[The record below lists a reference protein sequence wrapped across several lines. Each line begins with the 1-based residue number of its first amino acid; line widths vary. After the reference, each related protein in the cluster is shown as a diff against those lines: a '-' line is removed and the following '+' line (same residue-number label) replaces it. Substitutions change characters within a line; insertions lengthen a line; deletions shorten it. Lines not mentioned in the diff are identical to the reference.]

1 MSSETTVAVYDI
13 RSDAEIARA
22 RLAADGIES
31 RLSVDNEG
39 GLSPGFFA
47 LYGIRLIVHPEDVD
61 DAYQSLGIERVLVP
75 AQVADA
81 MFKHAG
87 WAFPEEACGLVAFDA
102 ADRPV
107 LTFCLSNAAHAGDR
121 FTISP
126 DEQFGAIRLSE
137 LLGRSIGAV
146 FHSHP
151 HSDAYPSAMDM
162 DGGADPDWLH
172 FIVGPVTGQRALLRA
187 YRIDGSEVSE
197 VQVTI
202 EQ

>member
-1 MSSETTVAVYDI
+1 VSSEATVAVYDV
-13 RSDAEIARA
+13 RSDADIARA
-22 RLAADGIES
+22 RLSADGIDS

-47 LYGIRLIVHPEDVD
+47 LYGIRLIVHPDDLD

-87 WAFPEEACGLVAFDA
+87 WAFPDEACGLVAFDVA
-102 ADRPV
+102 ERPV
-107 LTFCLSNAAHAGDR
+107 LTVCLTNADHAGDR

-137 LLGRSIGAV
+137 SLGHSIGAV

-151 HSDAYPSAMDM
+151 HSDAYPSELDIG
-162 DGGADPDWLH
+162 GGADPDWLH
-172 FIVGPVTGQRALLRA
+172 SIVGPVTGQHPLLRA

-202 EQ
+202 GQ

>member
-1 MSSETTVAVYDI
+1 
-13 RSDAEIARA
+13 
-22 RLAADGIES
+22 
-31 RLSVDNEG
+31 VDNEG

-47 LYGIRLIVHPEDVD
+47 LYGIRLIVHPDDLD

-87 WAFPEEACGLVAFDA
+87 WAFPDEACGLVAFDVA
-102 ADRPV
+102 ERPV
-107 LTFCLSNAAHAGDR
+107 LTVCLTNADHAGDR

-137 LLGRSIGAV
+137 SLGHSIGAV

-151 HSDAYPSAMDM
+151 HSDAYPSELDIG
-162 DGGADPDWLH
+162 GGADPDWLH
-172 FIVGPVTGQRALLRA
+172 FIVGPVTGQHPLLRA

>member
-1 MSSETTVAVYDI
+1 VSSEATVAVYDV
-13 RSDAEIARA
+13 RSDAEIAKA
-22 RLAADGIES
+22 RLSADGIDS

-47 LYGIRLIVHPEDVD
+47 LYGIRLIVHPEDLD

-87 WAFPEEACGLVAFDA
+87 WALPEEACGLVAFDA
-102 ADRPV
+102 AGKPV
-107 LTFCLSNAAHAGDR
+107 LTLCLSNADRAGDR

-137 LLGRSIGAV
+137 SLGHSIGAV

-151 HSDAYPSAMDM
+151 YSDAYPSELDIG
-162 DGGADPDWLH
+162 GGADSDWLH
-172 FIVGPVTGQRALLRA
+172 FIVGPVTGQRPLLRG

-197 VQVTI
+197 VQVTV

>member
-1 MSSETTVAVYDI
+1 MSSEATVAVYDV
-13 RSDAEIARA
+13 RSDGEIARA
-22 RLAADGIES
+22 RLSADGIDS

-47 LYGIRLIVHPEDVD
+47 LHGIRLIVHPEDLA
-61 DAYQSLGIERVLVP
+61 DAYQSLGIERVFVP
-75 AQVADA
+75 AQVADS

-102 ADRPV
+102 AGSPV
-107 LTFCLSNAAHAGDR
+107 LTFCLSNTDHAEDR

-126 DEQFGAIRLSE
+126 GEQFGALRLSE
-137 LLGRSIGAV
+137 SLGHSIGAV

-151 HSDAYPSAMDM
+151 HSDAYPSETDIV
-162 DGGADPDWLH
+162 GGADPDWLH
-172 FIVGPVTGQRALLRA
+172 FIVGPVAGQRPLLRA
-187 YRIDGSEVSE
+187 YRIHGGEVSE

-202 EQ
+202 GQ